1 MSRLVVGP
9 FNRVEGD
16 LDIAL
21 ELDQGQV
28 ASARVNSTLYRG
40 FESILV
46 GKPALDALV
55 YTPRICGIC
64 SVSQSVACA
73 NALAQALGVIPAP
86 NGQLCQNL
94 VLANETLTDLLT
106 HFYLFFMPDF
116 AREVYSGQP
125 WYPHV
130 RSRFQAVKGSA
141 TREVLPARAEFL
153 HLMGL
158 LAGKW
163 PHSLSIQPGGTTRP
177 VQRHERLR
185 LLAIV
190 KGFRRFLEQT
200 TFGDDL
206 ERVAAI
212 ENGEQLEQWR
222 AEHPWQ
228 HDDLRTFLH
237 ISEQLGLDTLGR
249 ASDRFMSFGNYPGME
264 ATAGLHVP
272 RGIWTEGQVM
282 SLNQNLIREDVSHA
296 WMQPAP
302 ALHPRQG
309 KTEPVAEKPEAYSW
323 CKAPRL
329 DGRVVETGALARALV
344 SAQPL
349 MTELVSSGGGSVHT
363 RILARM
369 LELAQMIPVLE
380 QWVRM
385 IDPGEPFCIHPDK
398 IRDGQGA
405 GLMEAARGSLGH
417 WVEVRKGRISQYQII
432 APTTWNFSPR
442 DKQGQ
447 PGALEQ
453 ALQGVPV
460 APGETDPVAVQHV
473 VRSFDPCMVCTVH

>member
-21 ELDQGQV
+21 EVEQGRI

-40 FESILV
+40 FESMLV

-73 NALAQALGVIPAP
+73 NALAQALGVTQAA

-94 VLANETLTDLLT
+94 LLANESLTDILT

-116 AREVYSGQP
+116 AREVYAGQP

-130 RSRFQAVKGSA
+130 LSRFQAVKGSA
-141 TREVLPARAEFL
+141 TRDVLPARAEFL

-163 PHSLSIQPGGTTRP
+163 PHTLSIQPGGSTRP
-177 VQRHERLR
+177 VQRQERLR

-190 KGFRRFLEQT
+190 NGFRRFLERT

-206 ERVAAI
+206 DRIAAL
-212 ENGEQLEQWR
+212 ETREQLESWR
-222 AEHPWQ
+222 SEHPWQ

-237 ISEQLGLDTLGR
+237 ISEQLGLDSLGR
-249 ASDRFMSFGNYPGME
+249 ASDRFMSFGNYPGITGE
-264 ATAGLHVP
+264 LQVP
-272 RGIWTEGQVM
+272 RGLWQAGQV
-282 SLNQNLIREDVSHA
+282 SGLNPELIREDVSHA

-302 ALHPRQG
+302 SLHPVQG
-309 KTEPVAEKPEAYSW
+309 KTEPVAEKDCAYSW

-329 DGRVVETGALARALV
+329 GGQVVETGALARALV
-344 SAQPL
+344 AGQPL
-349 MTELVSSGGGSVHT
+349 MTELVSAGGGSVHT

-369 LELAQMIPVLE
+369 LELARMVPVLE

-385 IDPGEPFCIHPDK
+385 LNPDEPFCHHPEQ

-417 WVEVRKGRISQYQII
+417 WVEVRKGRISHYQII

-442 DKQGQ
+442 DEQEQ

-453 ALQGVPV
+453 ALEGITVT
-460 APGETDPVAVQHV
+460 PGEQDPVAVQHV

>member
-21 ELDQGQV
+21 EVDGGKV
-28 ASARVNSTLYRG
+28 SSARVNSTLYRG
-40 FESILV
+40 FESMLA
-46 GKPALDALV
+46 GKPAMDALV

-64 SVSQSVACA
+64 SVSQSVAA
-73 NALAQALGVIPAP
+73 ARALAQAFGVTPAA
-86 NGQLCQNL
+86 NGLLCQNL
-94 VLANETLTDLLT
+94 ILANETLTDLLT

-116 AREVYSGQP
+116 ARETYAGEP
-125 WYPHV
+125 WYEHV
-130 RSRFQAVKGSA
+130 RARFQAVRGSA

-206 ERVAAI
+206 ERVAAL
-212 ENGEQLEQWR
+212 ENRDQFECWR
-222 AEHPWQ
+222 AEKPWQ

-237 ISEQLGLDTLGR
+237 VSEQLGLDTLGR
-249 ASDRFMSFGNYPGME
+249 ASDCFMSFGNYPDADGE
-264 ATAGLHVP
+264 LQVP
-272 RGIWTEGQVM
+272 RGVWSEGQVQA
-282 SLNQNLIREDVSHA
+282 LNPDLIREDVSHA
-296 WMQPAP
+296 WLQPGP
-302 ALHPRQG
+302 ALHPARG
-309 KTEPVAEKPEAYSW
+309 STEPVADKEEAYSW

-344 SAQPL
+344 AGHPL
-349 MTELVSSGGGSVHT
+349 LTEMVRACGGSVHT

-369 LELAQMIPVLE
+369 LELARMVPVLE
-380 QWVRM
+380 QWIRM
-385 IDPGEPFCIHPDK
+385 IRPDEPFCHHPDR
-398 IRDGQGA
+398 ISDGEGA

-417 WVEVRKGRISQYQII
+417 WIRVRKGRISHYQII

-442 DKQGQ
+442 DEQGQ

-453 ALQGVPV
+453 ALAGVPV
-460 APGETDPVAVQHV
+460 TPGETDPVAVQHV

>member
-21 ELDQGQV
+21 ELDRGRV

-40 FESILV
+40 FEAMLV

-73 NALAQALGVIPAP
+73 TALAQALGVTPAA
-86 NGQLCQNL
+86 NGHLCHNL
-94 VLANETLTDLLT
+94 LLANETLTDILT

-116 AREVYSGQP
+116 ARECYAGQP
-125 WYPHV
+125 WHSHV
-130 RSRFQAVKGSA
+130 LSRFQAVKGSA

-163 PHSLSIQPGGTTRP
+163 PHTLSIQPGGSTRP
-177 VQRHERLR
+177 VQRQERLR

-190 KGFRRFLEQT
+190 NGFRRFLERT

-206 ERVAAI
+206 ERIASI
-212 ENGEQLEQWR
+212 ETRDQLESWR
-222 AEHPWQ
+222 AEQHWQ

-237 ISEQLGLDTLGR
+237 VSEQLGLETLGR
-249 ASDRFMSFGNYPGME
+249 ATDRFMSFGNYPDGNG
-264 ATAGLHVP
+264 GLHVP
-272 RGIWTEGQVM
+272 QGIWSGGQVQA
-282 SLNQNLIREDVSHA
+282 LDHDLIREDISHA

-302 ALHPRQG
+302 SLHPRQG
-309 KTEPVAEKPEAYSW
+309 RTTPVAEKAEAYSW

-329 DGRVVETGALARALV
+329 GNQVVETGALARALV
-344 SAQPL
+344 AGQPL
-349 MTELVSSGGGSVHT
+349 MTELVSTRGGSVHT

-369 LELAQMIPVLE
+369 LELARMVPQLE
-380 QWVRM
+380 QWIRM
-385 IDPGEPFCIHPDK
+385 LEPGQPFCHHPER

-417 WVEVRKGRISQYQII
+417 WIEVHKGRISHYQII

-442 DKQGQ
+442 DEQGQ

-453 ALQGVPV
+453 ALEGVPV
-460 APGETDPVAVQHV
+460 AAGDTDPVTVQHV

>member
-1 MSRLVVGP
+1 MTRLVVGP

-21 ELDQGQV
+21 ELDQGRV

-40 FESILV
+40 FESMLV

-73 NALAQALGVIPAP
+73 NALAQALGVTPAA

-94 VLANETLTDLLT
+94 VLANETLTDILT

-116 AREVYSGQP
+116 AREAYAAQP
-125 WYPHV
+125 WYTQV

-158 LAGKW
+158 LAGRW
-163 PHSLSIQPGGTTRP
+163 PHSLSIQPGGSTRP

-190 KGFRRFLEQT
+190 NGFRRFLERT

-206 ERVAAI
+206 DRVAAL
-212 ENGEQLEQWR
+212 ETREQLESWR
-222 AEHPWQ
+222 TEQPWQ

-237 ISEQLGLDTLGR
+237 ISEQLGLDALGR
-249 ASDRFMSFGNYPGME
+249 ANDRFMSFGNYPGVTGE
-264 ATAGLHVP
+264 LQVP
-272 RGIWTEGQVM
+272 RGVWVEGQI
-282 SLNQNLIREDVSHA
+282 SRLNPELIREDVSHA

-302 ALHPRQG
+302 ALSPVQG
-309 KTEPVAEKPEAYSW
+309 KTEPVAEKDGAYSW

-329 DGRVVETGALARALV
+329 DGQVVETGALARALV
-344 SAQPL
+344 AGQPL
-349 MTELVSSGGGSVHT
+349 MTELVSTGGGSVHT

-369 LELAQMIPVLE
+369 LELARMVPVLE

-385 IDPGEPFCIHPDK
+385 LNPDEPFCYHPER

-417 WVEVRKGRISQYQII
+417 WVEIRKGRISHYQII

-442 DKQGQ
+442 DEQEQ

-453 ALQGVPV
+453 ALEGISVS
-460 APGETDPVAVQHV
+460 PGEQDPVAVQHV